1 MMTESDMSLWSC
13 EARCEG
19 ESGTADEEGEACH
32 DCIVHRGNRGLKE
45 MENDGDDVVKCVL

>member
-32 DCIVHRGNRGLKE
+32 DCIVHRGNGGLKE